1 MIAPQYLVSGGKRSD
16 IRSLSEMANKLALEI
31 GRENVFD
38 FTLGNPSTPPPQEV
52 EDAIVDIVTNTKDLV
67 DVHGYS
73 NNSEIMV
80 IAPFFPGYYPM
91 VFSAGNKMVIVP
103 ADTEH
108 FQINF
113 EEMEARLTPHTQA
126 VIINSPN
133 NPSGVIY
140 GEETIKKLAAL
151 LKKKSAEFG
160 HAIYIVCDE
169 PYRELV
175 YTDDIVPYIP
185 AYYNNTIICY
195 SYSKSLSLPG
205 ERIGF
210 IATDNNIDDF
220 NDVWAGLRGAS
231 GDLANVCAPTLFQ
244 MVVERCVD
252 VAPNIADY
260 VHNRQILREAFG
272 KIGYTFADP
281 SGAFYLFFK
290 APFGITAEEFMDLAI
305 EHHVFVVPAGSFG
318 CPEWLRL
325 SFCVSRQTVE
335 DSIPLFAKLY
345 DEAKTLTEKK

>member
-31 GRENVFD
+31 GREKVFD

-73 NNSEIMV
+73 NNAGLDSCRQAIAESFNRRFGRQLSKANFMLTTGASTALHIVSKALHIDENSEIMV

-133 NPSGVIY
+133 NPSG
-140 GEETIKKLAAL
+140 
-151 LKKKSAEFG
+151 
-160 HAIYIVCDE
+160 
-169 PYRELV
+169 
-175 YTDDIVPYIP
+175 
-185 AYYNNTIICY
+185 
-195 SYSKSLSLPG
+195 
-205 ERIGF
+205 
-210 IATDNNIDDF
+210 
-220 NDVWAGLRGAS
+220 
-231 GDLANVCAPTLFQ
+231 
-244 MVVERCVD
+244 
-252 VAPNIADY
+252 
-260 VHNRQILREAFG
+260 
-272 KIGYTFADP
+272 
-281 SGAFYLFFK
+281 
-290 APFGITAEEFMDLAI
+290 TAEEKECGI
-305 EHHVFVVPAGSFG
+305 RPCH
-318 CPEWLRL
+318 
-325 SFCVSRQTVE
+325 
-335 DSIPLFAKLY
+335 LY
-345 DEAKTLTEKK
+345 CL

>member
-73 NNSEIMV
+73 NNAGLDSCRQAIAESFNRRFGRQLSKANFMLTTGASTALHIVSKALHIDENSEIMV

-185 AYYNNTIICY
+185 AYYNNTI
-195 SYSKSLSLPG
+195 
-205 ERIGF
+205 R
-210 IATDNNIDDF
+210 
-220 NDVWAGLRGAS
+220 
-231 GDLANVCAPTLFQ
+231 
-244 MVVERCVD
+244 
-252 VAPNIADY
+252 
-260 VHNRQILREAFG
+260 
-272 KIGYTFADP
+272 
-281 SGAFYLFFK
+281 
-290 APFGITAEEFMDLAI
+290 
-305 EHHVFVVPAGSFG
+305 
-318 CPEWLRL
+318 
-325 SFCVSRQTVE
+325 
-335 DSIPLFAKLY
+335 
-345 DEAKTLTEKK
+345 

>member
-73 NNSEIMV
+73 NNAGLDSCRQAIAESFNRRFGRQLSKANFMLTTGASTALHIVSKALHIDENSEIMV

-140 GEETIKKLAAL
+140 GEETIK
-151 LKKKSAEFG
+151 
-160 HAIYIVCDE
+160 
-169 PYRELV
+169 
-175 YTDDIVPYIP
+175 
-185 AYYNNTIICY
+185 
-195 SYSKSLSLPG
+195 
-205 ERIGF
+205 
-210 IATDNNIDDF
+210 
-220 NDVWAGLRGAS
+220 AGG
-231 GDLANVCAPTLFQ
+231 
-244 MVVERCVD
+244 
-252 VAPNIADY
+252 
-260 VHNRQILREAFG
+260 
-272 KIGYTFADP
+272 
-281 SGAFYLFFK
+281 
-290 APFGITAEEFMDLAI
+290 TAEEKECGI
-305 EHHVFVVPAGSFG
+305 RPCH
-318 CPEWLRL
+318 
-325 SFCVSRQTVE
+325 
-335 DSIPLFAKLY
+335 LY
-345 DEAKTLTEKK
+345 CL